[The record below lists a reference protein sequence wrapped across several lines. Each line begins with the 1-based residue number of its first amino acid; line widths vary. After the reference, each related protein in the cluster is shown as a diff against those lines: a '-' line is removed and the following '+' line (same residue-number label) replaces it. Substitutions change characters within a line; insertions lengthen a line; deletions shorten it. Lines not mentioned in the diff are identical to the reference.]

1 MRGAISYQQLRGG
14 CTVNHKNT
22 IFTSLPFLGFATAL
36 LLGGF
41 AWAQGERPGPS
52 GYHVVK
58 TIVVGGPERYNRL
71 TIDSDARRLYITRE
85 NFIQAM
91 NVDSGLI
98 VGTIP
103 DLKGVHSFVL
113 APALGRGFTTNGGD
127 DTSTMV
133 DLKTLQKIGT
143 AKTGKNPDAAV
154 YDNVTKR
161 VFIMNVGSNDATA
174 VDAAS
179 GAVAGTIALG
189 GQPQSPTVDGKGR
202 VFVNIADE
210 GQIVEIDARELT
222 VIHRW
227 PLAPCERP
235 SGLSMDQ
242 KNRRLFAVCDDMIMA
257 VMDADSGKV
266 IAIPRIG
273 YGPYVSGFD
282 PDTQLVFSSN
292 GAGTLTVIHE
302 DSPNQFTVLDNVRT
316 DWLARHMAF
325 DQKTKNIY
333 LVSGRNVHG
342 NSRPELQQV
351 PETAFRVLVVGK

>member
-1 MRGAISYQQLRGG
+1 
-14 CTVNHKNT
+14 VNQKNAVV
-22 IFTSLPFLGFATAL
+22 TSVPFLGLAAAL
-36 LLGGF
+36 LLGGLV
-41 AWAQGERPGPS
+41 WARRERPGPS

-85 NFIQAM
+85 NFIQVM
-91 NVDSGLI
+91 DVDSGKI

-103 DLKGVHSFVL
+103 DLKGVHGIVL
-113 APALGRGFTTNGGD
+113 APGLGRGFTANGGD
-127 DTSTMV
+127 DSSAIV

-143 AKTGKNPDAAV
+143 VKTGKNPDAAV

-174 VDAAS
+174 IDAAS
-179 GAVAGTIALG
+179 GAVSGTIALG
-189 GQPQSPTVDGKGR
+189 GQPQSATVDGKGR
-202 VFVNIADE
+202 VFVNIGD
-210 GQIVEIDARELT
+210 GDQIVEFDARELT

-227 PLAPCERP
+227 PLTPCERP

-242 KNRRLFAVCDDMIMA
+242 KNRRLFALCDDMVMA
-257 VMDADSGKV
+257 AMDADSGKV
-266 IAIPRIG
+266 IATPHIG
-273 YGPYVSGFD
+273 YGPYVSDFD
-282 PDTQLVFSSN
+282 PGTQLVFSAN

-316 DWLARHMAF
+316 DWLARHMAI

-342 NSRPELQQV
+342 NSRPELQQQTD
-351 PETAFRVLVVGK
+351 TAFRVLVVGK